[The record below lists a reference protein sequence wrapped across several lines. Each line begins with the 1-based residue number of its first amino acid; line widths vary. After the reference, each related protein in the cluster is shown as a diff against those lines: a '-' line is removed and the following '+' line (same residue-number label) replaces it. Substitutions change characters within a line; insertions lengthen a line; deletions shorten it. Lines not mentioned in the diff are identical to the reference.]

1 MITIIFLIL
10 LVAVILTMR
19 TISMYTLLTT
29 SLGRLLLISFI
40 ILLTCYNSL
49 LGLLIT
55 LIVIALYNQHANYVE
70 GIDSTLL
77 ASTVV
82 DIPPPTHIGGNAT
95 ARNSGDPLRESLRPR
110 SSKSFPIPPK
120 GNSHNVQAAESNMLS
135 NKHSNKLIK
144 KNASKTV

>member
-10 LVAVILTMR
+10 LVTVILTMR

-70 GIDSTLL
+70 GIDNTLL
-77 ASTVV
+77 ASTV
-82 DIPPPTHIGGNAT
+82 DIPPPTQFGGNAT
-95 ARNSGDPLRESLRPR
+95 TRNSGDPLRESLRPR

-135 NKHSNKLIK
+135 NKHSDKLIK

>member
-77 ASTVV
+77 TSTV

-120 GNSHNVQAAESNMLS
+120 NNSHNVQPAESNMLS
-135 NKHSNKLIK
+135 NKHSDKLIK